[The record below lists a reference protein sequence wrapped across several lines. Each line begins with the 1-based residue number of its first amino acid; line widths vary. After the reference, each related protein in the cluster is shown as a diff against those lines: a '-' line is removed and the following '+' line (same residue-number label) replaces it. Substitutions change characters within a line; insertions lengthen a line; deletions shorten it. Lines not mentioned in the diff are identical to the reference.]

1 MALES
6 CYILISRWGVGKG
19 VDWVYHGLLKPQS
32 PPQGHTSSKK
42 LLILSNS
49 TAPWWPSLVQICGPM
64 AAIIIQTTTAV
75 PLYKVSRHWW
85 CSVSK
90 TQWGLS
96 WITTSRESSY
106 GGGRVACHSWPHSYL
121 SVSSRHL
128 LLPHSYLVL
137 LPKFTCLRI

>member
-1 MALES
+1 
-6 CYILISRWGVGKG
+6 
-19 VDWVYHGLLKPQS
+19 
-32 PPQGHTSSKK
+32 
-42 LLILSNS
+42 
-49 TAPWWPSLVQICGPM
+49 M

-75 PLYKVSRHWW
+75 PLYKVSGHLSVHK

-90 TQWGLS
+90 TQCGLS
-96 WITTSRESSY
+96 WITTSRGTSY
-106 GGGRVACHSWPHSYL
+106 GGGRVVCHSQPHSYL